1 MMLVVSEAWK
11 QAWPGA
17 AVGVLA
23 MDGFANPKGH
33 PELERRKA
41 ALEEK
46 LRAQYTGLD
55 RAALRALP
63 VMEAYTAYYKGFKK
77 TYHLQL
83 QLESVVFKNKPIPSV
98 AALVEAMFMAELDTL
113 LLTAGH
119 DLDIVQPPV
128 GIYVADG
135 SERFVRIN
143 GQEQQLKAR
152 DMYVADAEGVLSTI
166 IYGPDQ
172 RTRITGET
180 QRALFTTY
188 APPGIGEE
196 AVLHHLQEIRDYAL
210 LVAPQAQVE
219 ALEVHGAG

>member
-1 MMLVVSEAWK
+1 MFVVSETWK
-11 QAWPGA
+11 QTWPGA

-23 MDGFANPKGH
+23 MKGLVNPKGH

-41 ALEEK
+41 ELEEK
-46 LRAQYTGLD
+46 LRTQYADFD
-55 RAALRALP
+55 RLALRNLP
-63 VMEAYTAYYKGFKK
+63 VMQAYTTYYKGFKK

-98 AALVEAMFMAELDTL
+98 AALLEGMFMAELDTL

-135 SERFVRIN
+135 SEQFVRIN
-143 GQEQQLKAR
+143 GQEQQLKAS

-180 QRALFTTY
+180 RRALFTTY
-188 APPGIGEE
+188 APPGIGEQ
-196 AVLHHLQEIRDYAL
+196 AVVEHLQEIRDYAL
-210 LVAPQAQVE
+210 LVAPEAQVE
-219 ALEVHGAG
+219 ILEVHSAG

>member
-1 MMLVVSEAWK
+1 MFVVSETWK
-11 QAWPGA
+11 QTWPGA

-23 MDGFANPKGH
+23 MNGLANPKGH

-41 ALEEK
+41 ELEEK

-55 RAALRALP
+55 RAALRSLP
-63 VMEAYTAYYKGFKK
+63 VMQAYTAYYKGFKK

-83 QLESVVFKNKPIPSV
+83 QLESVVFKNKPIPSM

-128 GIYVADG
+128 GIHVADG
-135 SERFVRIN
+135 SEHFVRIN

-152 DMYVADAEGVLSTI
+152 DMYVADTKGVLSTI

-180 QRALFTTY
+180 RRALFTTY
-188 APPGIGEE
+188 APPGIGEQ
-196 AVLHHLQEIRDYAL
+196 AVVEHLQEIRDYAL
-210 LVAPQAQVE
+210 LVAPEAQVE
-219 ALEVHGAG
+219 TLEAHSAG

>member
-1 MMLVVSEAWK
+1 MFVVSEGWK
-11 QAWPGA
+11 QTWPGA

-23 MDGFANPKGH
+23 MHGLANPKGH
-33 PELERRKA
+33 SELQRRKA

-46 LRAQYTGLD
+46 LRAQYAGLD

-83 QLESVVFKNKPIPSV
+83 QLESVVFKNKPIPNE

-180 QRALFTTY
+180 RRALFTTY

-219 ALEVHGAG
+219 MLEVHGTG

>member
-1 MMLVVSEAWK
+1 MFVVSDPWK
-11 QAWPGA
+11 QTWPGA
-17 AVGVLA
+17 AIGVLA
-23 MDGFANPKGH
+23 MNGLTNPKGH

-41 ALEEK
+41 ELEEK
-46 LRAQYTGLD
+46 LRTQYAGLD
-55 RAALRALP
+55 RAALRNLP
-63 VMEAYTAYYKGFKK
+63 VMQAYTTYYRGFKK

-98 AALVEAMFMAELDTL
+98 AALVEGMFMAELDTL

-135 SERFVRIN
+135 SEQFVRIN
-143 GQEQQLKAR
+143 GQEQQLKAS

-180 QRALFTTY
+180 RRALFTTY
-188 APPGIGEE
+188 APPGIGEQ
-196 AVLHHLQEIRDYAL
+196 AVVEHLQEIRDYAL
-210 LVAPQAQVE
+210 LVAPEAQVE
-219 ALEVHGAG
+219 ILEVHSAG